1 MASTTRARG
10 KPDDPKVRDRLEA
23 IRDTKRQ
30 LVIDAARRVFETHG
44 LEGASIRLI
53 AVEAGCTT
61 GAVYP
66 YFSGKEE
73 IYAAILGESLATLKQ
88 FIEQHVDKQREPI
101 DRARAA
107 VEAFYAYY
115 KERPTEL
122 SLGLYLFRG
131 AGVRPTGLKP
141 DLDRDLNAQLR
152 AAVDVI
158 AATIASAGF
167 DRAMALAAD
176 GVSHAIG
183 VLIMEGTGRLKLF
196 RERGEDLMAEYLER
210 LLPSA

>member
-1 MASTTRARG
+1 MAAPTRARG
-10 KPDDPKVRDRLEA
+10 KSDDPRVRDRLDA

-44 LEGASIRLI
+44 LDGASIRLI

-88 FIEQHVDKQREPI
+88 FIEQSVNKHRLPV

-122 SLGLYLFRG
+122 SLGLYLFR
-131 AGVRPTGLKP
+131 APGVRPIGLKP

-158 AATIASAGF
+158 TATVANAGF
-167 DRAMALAAD
+167 DRATALAAD

-183 VLIMEGTGRLKLF
+183 LLIMEGTGRLKLF
-196 RERGEDLMAEYLER
+196 HERAEGLMAGYLER
-210 LLPSA
+210 LLPDA

>member
-1 MASTTRARG
+1 MASTTRARR
-10 KPDDPKVRDRLEA
+10 KSDDPKVRDRLEA

-53 AVEAGCTT
+53 AIEAGCTT

-88 FIEQHVDKQREPI
+88 FIEQHVEEQREPV

-115 KERPTEL
+115 EERPTEL

-131 AGVRPTGLKP
+131 PGVRPTGLKP
-141 DLDRDLNAQLR
+141 DLDRTLNAQLR
-152 AAVDVI
+152 ASIDVI
-158 AATIASAGF
+158 TATIANAGF
-167 DRAMALAAD
+167 DRATALAAD

-183 VLIMEGTGRLKLF
+183 LLIMEGTGRLKLF
-196 RERGEDLMAEYLER
+196 RERGEKLMAEYLRR
-210 LLPSA
+210 LLPDA

>member
-10 KPDDPKVRDRLEA
+10 KPDDPKVRGRLDV

-53 AVEAGCTT
+53 AIEAGCTT
-61 GAVYP
+61 GAIYP

-73 IYAAILGESLATLKQ
+73 IYAAILGESLAALKL
-88 FIEQHVDKQREPI
+88 FIEQHVDKRREPV

-107 VEAFYAYY
+107 VDAFYAYY

-141 DLDRDLNAQLR
+141 DLDRTLNAQLR

-158 AATIASAGF
+158 SATIASAGF
-167 DRAMALAAD
+167 DRATALATD

-183 VLIMEGTGRLKLF
+183 LLIMDGTGRLKLF
-196 RERGEDLMAEYLER
+196 QEHADGLMAQYLER
-210 LLPSA
+210 LLPGA